1 MNKALERTSSP
12 YVVTFDADMIP
23 QHKFLLKTIPYFVDA
38 ERINATLPENMRRHL
53 GFIQTPQS
61 FYTPDV
67 FQHNLYAETKVPNEQ
82 DFSKQPRRRPTA

>member
-1 MNKALERTSSP
+1 
-12 YVVTFDADMIP
+12 
-23 QHKFLLKTIPYFVDA
+23 
-38 ERINATLPENMRRHL
+38 MRRPL

-82 DFSKQPRRRPTA
+82 DYFG

>member
-1 MNKALERTSSP
+1 MNTLEAIKTRRSTRKFKAQPVELEKLQT
-12 YVVTFDADMIP
+12 VVEAGVSDPPA
-23 QHKFLLKTIPYFVDA
+23 V
-38 ERINATLPENMRRHL
+38 MRRPL

-82 DFSKQPRRRPTA
+82 DYFG